1 MGRGGSDTT
10 AVALA
15 AALSA
20 DRCDI
25 YTDVD
30 GVYTA
35 DPRLVAKASKLTSI
49 TYEEMFEMAAQGAK
63 VLQARSVELAMKHKV
78 NLRVLSSFIESEG
91 TYITS
96 KRNLMESTVISGI
109 AHNQNEAKI
118 TLLDI
123 PNEAGNIAF
132 IFGKLTENLIGVD
145 MIVQSASLDNKMNIT
160 FTLLRSDLDRAVPV
174 LEKIKKEL
182 NFSEIVIDNEIVKI
196 SVIGIGMKSNMEVAS
211 TLFKTLAEHNI
222 HIQLISTSEIKISV
236 IIAQHYTPLA
246 VTALHTAFDLD
257 EKRI

>member
-1 MGRGGSDTT
+1 MNIPTTELERCFKHNIVPVVAGFQGVTSEGRLTTLGRGGSDTT

-35 DPRLVAKASKLTSI
+35 DPRLVAKASKLSSI

-96 KRNLMESTVISGI
+96 ERDLVESTVISGI

-118 TLLDI
+118 TLSDI
-123 PNEAGNIAF
+123 PDESGNIAL
-132 IFGKLTENLIGVD
+132 IFGKLAENLIPVD
-145 MIVQSASLDNKMNIT
+145 MIVQTPSIDGKINLT
-160 FTLLRSDLDRAVPV
+160 FTDL
-174 LEKIKKEL
+174 
-182 NFSEIVIDNEIVKI
+182 
-196 SVIGIGMKSNMEVAS
+196 
-211 TLFKTLAEHNI
+211 KT
-222 HIQLISTSEIKISV
+222 
-236 IIAQHYTPLA
+236 
-246 VTALHTAFDLD
+246 
-257 EKRI
+257 